1 MCELIGARQGRRKK
15 GCLRTGSGSE
25 TSQEKCLISMM
36 RSTCEQGLG
45 RSRGGFSTKMVLTA
59 IDENTPV
66 AVEVLPGQV
75 HEATQVEKM
84 LDASQARLT
93 QIEEAVADKGF
104 DGEPQRQAMA
114 SRNIRPVI
122 PYRANQRKRGSV
134 NRKAYAERNKIERL
148 IGKLKEFRRIA
159 TRYDKLKETF
169 LGIIQLALAYI
180 CLKAKLIVNRA

>member
-1 MCELIGARQGRRKK
+1 
-15 GCLRTGSGSE
+15 
-25 TSQEKCLISMM
+25 
-36 RSTCEQGLG
+36 
-45 RSRGGFSTKMVLTA
+45 
-59 IDENTPV
+59 
-66 AVEVLPGQV
+66 V

-84 LDASQARLT
+84 LDASQARLP

-104 DGEPQRQAMA
+104 DGEPQRRKPWT

-122 PYRANQRKRGSV
+122 PYRVNRRNRGRV

-180 CLKAKLIVNRA
+180 CLNTNLIVNRA